1 MERVQTLVDKLQQQ
15 LQKHAP
21 AYDLLVTA
29 DMLRGELNLLLKN
42 AGQPELCS
50 PVFFHPPILPAT
62 QKSLPGTTVHQ
73 TPELNSFETASGIP
87 PLQAE
92 PISSP
97 LEEAEPEADQEGKII
112 QVLQVDEAEI
122 EAELEEI
129 KRNAATIQHF
139 SGKGKPQL
147 LFDLGEDEIPTLAQ
161 QPRADEA
168 PKEINETIHPEL
180 PSLNDI
186 LKAPATELSEKLH
199 QETPV
204 RDLKKA
210 IGINERYQY
219 IHELFRGDEVM
230 YERSIKTIN
239 SFSIWPEAEYWIR
252 RELKTKLGW
261 NDQDPAVKQFDHLI
275 KRRFS

>member
-15 LQKHAP
+15 LQKHAS
-21 AYDLLVTA
+21 AYDMLVTA
-29 DMLRGELNLLLKN
+29 DMLRGELNLLLRD
-42 AGQPELCS
+42 ASQSELSS
-50 PVFFHPPILPAT
+50 PVFFLPPVLPA
-62 QKSLPGTTVHQ
+62 SANRFPALESRV
-73 TPELNSFETASGIP
+73 
-87 PLQAE
+87 
-92 PISSP
+92 ISSEP
-97 LEEAEPEADQEGKII
+97 LSVIETSPAAAPKINQEAEEAEPEPDMEGKII

-129 KRNAATIQHF
+129 KRNAATIQHL

-161 QPRADEA
+161 QPRDADI
-168 PKEINETIHPEL
+168 PKEINETIQSET

-219 IHELFRGDEVM
+219 IHELFRGDEAM